1 MALTCSYYRNY
12 KKDLSEINSN
22 IRLEIFVPWFK
33 VKLSDETK
41 VNLLRKR
48 SAIYNNKLVLLG
60 LFSSNSSRCKMLAFG
75 TESKSKKQSVGSP
88 GHARS
93 PDPNT
98 LLEVCLHWVRLIKSS
113 MKLDNIGISREML
126 ASWVDFELNLWTS
139 FVTAACFRRGYCGT
153 ALKRVARNPAVNI
166 SIETSRDKKRNVG

>member
-1 MALTCSYYRNY
+1 LLPNEARSTSTAIEYEPLCGVPNNIVVRTCGCVLGNKLQTFLSRKQHVPRKIEKSKTKMALTCSYYRNY

-98 LLEVCLHWVRLIKSS
+98 LLEVCLH
-113 MKLDNIGISREML
+113 
-126 ASWVDFELNLWTS
+126 
-139 FVTAACFRRGYCGT
+139 
-153 ALKRVARNPAVNI
+153 
-166 SIETSRDKKRNVG
+166 